1 MASSKKKYLRRS
13 ALAAAI
19 LLVAFCM
26 GSCREIQPE
35 IPQGYKALER
45 PGWPAPQVYDD
56 DPLHPANRWYQR
68 SFAPRDQ
75 LGRILEFTEKED
87 PSPLQHPSQL
97 DRAEIRALLGAI
109 EAAPPMSSGSRL
121 RCSRELFAQAEYW
134 SKEAPDLAELH
145 RKIARVLRP
154 PQKSP

>member
-1 MASSKKKYLRRS
+1 MAFAKKKHLRLG

-19 LLVAFCM
+19 LLVVFCM
-26 GSCREIQPE
+26 GSCREIQPQ
-35 IPQGYKALER
+35 IPEGYKALER
-45 PGWPAPQVYDD
+45 PGWPAPGIYDE

-68 SFAPRDQ
+68 SFAPRDP
-75 LGRILEFTEKED
+75 LGRILDFTEKED
-87 PSPLQHPSQL
+87 PSPLQNPSQL

-109 EAAPPMSSGSRL
+109 EAAPPMSAESRL

-145 RKIARVLRP
+145 RKTAKGLRP

>member
-45 PGWPAPQVYDD
+45 PGWPAPQVYDE

-87 PSPLQHPSQL
+87 PSPLQNPSQL

-109 EAAPPMSSGSRL
+109 EAAPPMSAESRL

-145 RKIARVLRP
+145 RKTAKGLRP

>member
-1 MASSKKKYLRRS
+1 MASAKKKYLRCS

-45 PGWPAPQVYDD
+45 PGWPAPPVYDD

-68 SFAPRDQ
+68 SFAPRDE
-75 LGRILEFTEKED
+75 LGIILDLPRQEGPSRLQD
-87 PSPLQHPSQL
+87 PSDL
-97 DRAEIRALLGAI
+97 DRAEIRALLAAI
-109 EAAPPMSSGSRL
+109 EADPPVSPEGRL
-121 RCSRELFAQAEYW
+121 RCRRDLLAQAEYW
-134 SKEAPDLAELH
+134 SKEAPPLADLH
-145 RKIARVLRP
+145 RRTAGALALLK
-154 PQKSP
+154 KSP